1 MTMKLLP
8 EALRKQLPALYATEH
23 DEDPMV
29 WCRFFYP
36 FSLWYWYVTEFDGD
50 DTFFGLVEGFEV
62 ELGYFSLSEMVK
74 TRDAKGCPIERD
86 VSFQPCHLSKV
97 RADIEQAQKARADY

>member
-1 MTMKLLP
+1 MMDLLP
-8 EALRKQLPALYATEH
+8 KALRKQVPPLYATEH

-36 FSLWYWYVTEFDGD
+36 FSTWSWYVTEFDGD

-74 TRDAKGCPIERD
+74 TREAKGCPIERD
-86 VSFQPCHLSKV
+86 VRFQPCPLSKI
-97 RADIEQAQKARADY
+97 RADIERKRQEQANY